1 MDDKDRIKKLEQ
13 ENAELKET
21 LEIMSDKKL
30 MKRLEQKSKGKNIP
44 LKEMI
49 KKLSSQKRWLKNG
62 NTNKNKET
70 VETYL

>member
-49 KKLSSQKRWLKNG
+49 KKLSSQKR
-62 NTNKNKET
+62 
-70 VETYL
+70 

>member
-1 MDDKDRIKKLEQ
+1 MNDKNKIKKLKQ

-30 MKRLEQKSKGKNIP
+30 MKRLEQKIKGKNIP

-49 KKLSSQKRWLKNG
+49 KKLKG
-62 NTNKNKET
+62 NKE
-70 VETYL
+70 E